1 MAGAARR
8 GTRRRPDPLLALGW
22 DRWLR
27 EFERHLR
34 GGRQLAPLTVRNYL
48 NDLAP
53 YGEFLR
59 MKEADSF
66 DRADRWFLRGYLAW
80 LIEIGYVK
88 ASVTRKLT
96 ALRAF
101 YQFLRDRKAASR
113 DQTDMVGAPRAD
125 RRLPVIVVK
134 EAIVAL
140 LTAPDAA
147 TGTGRR
153 DRAVLELIYSAG
165 LRVTEAHGLDVADVE
180 LRTREVRVLGKGS
193 KYRIALLGIPAAD
206 ALRSYLANV
215 RPGWIARRTGDALLL
230 NRYGGRLTV
239 RSIQMIVKKHA
250 IAAGLDPD
258 FHTHTLRHSFATH
271 MLDGG
276 ADLRVVQELLGH
288 ASPVTT
294 QIYTHVS
301 AEQARI
307 VYERAH
313 PRAGT
318 RSKSRAS
325 AVARPRDD
333 VPGADGPGST
343 V

>member
-1 MAGAARR
+1 MAGATRHEA
-8 GTRRRPDPLLALGW
+8 RRRPDPLVALGW

-27 EFERHLR
+27 EFESYLR
-34 GGRQLAPLTVRNYL
+34 GGRQLAPLTVRNYI
-48 NDLAP
+48 NDLVP

-59 MKEADSF
+59 LKSADSF

-101 YQFLRDRKAASR
+101 YQFLRERNAASR

-125 RRLPVIVVK
+125 RRLPVIVAK
-134 EAIVAL
+134 EAVVAL
-140 LTAPDAA
+140 LTAPDVA
-147 TGTGRR
+147 TEAGRR

-165 LRVTEAHGLDVADVE
+165 LRVSEAYGLNVADVDFV
-180 LRTREVRVLGKGS
+180 TRQVRVLGKGS
-193 KYRIALLGIPAAD
+193 KYRIALLGVPAAD
-206 ALRSYLANV
+206 ALRAYLADV
-215 RPGWIARRTGDALLL
+215 RPRWFARKSGDALLL

-239 RSIQMIVKKHA
+239 RSIQMIVKRYA
-250 IAAGLDPD
+250 IAAGLDPE

-271 MLDGG
+271 LLDGG

-288 ASPVTT
+288 SSPATT

-301 AEQARI
+301 AEQART
-307 VYERAH
+307 VYLRAH
-313 PRAGT
+313 PRAG
-318 RSKSRAS
+318 SKTARAP
-325 AVARPRDD
+325 ARPE
-333 VPGADGPGST
+333 VPGPT